1 MLGGLAFLAA
11 LLWVLAI
18 VGATGLTRSRISR
31 AAVAHGL
38 RTMPLPPEAA
48 RPALV
53 NLAVNRCHPGTAA
66 YPATILDLTARGY
79 LTAREPRPG
88 DLVLDLPAAPRPQT
102 DTPPSDRPVPTGPS
116 QDDPAG
122 TVIHSGRG
130 ADLAAYDLRLL
141 DSAGGR
147 IRSACG
153 ADLAAYE
160 LRLLDSVRGRI
171 QAGGAA
177 PFAALAAACT
187 ADVRGSWQP
196 FEADLRAAARQLG
209 LTRPRFPA
217 AVRRLLQLG
226 GLVVAALAYAALRGP
241 AHANVIG
248 AAVVALLTLSVTCAW
263 AAATARQDR
272 LTRKGSALAAASLAD
287 RPLLAAEC
295 DGAAVAVAAA
305 MPAAAV
311 PDGPNAATAGYA
323 VTGGLGIPGPGSGG
337 ATGRIGWRAR
347 QVPAATPGA
356 AGPGVTGPAGRI
368 GWRVGEAHA
377 ATPGAAGLEVTGP
390 VVPIGPPAT
399 FSSAT
404 SAIPVPDITGATVTT
419 STAGLLP
426 RATGLPLATS
436 GDGVGLGGAG
446 FGMPLN
452 RRARAVAVGL
462 QLPGGDPAASNA
474 RHGRPAGDRRP
485 DEAWSSASGSWRLVS
500 VPPRRTPN
508 RGGAALAGAGVF
520 GLWACAAVIL
530 PGLDGV
536 IVPLALGAV
545 AAGVGLVGVRALRR
559 WYATPEVLEFDAQVI
574 ATWAESRDSETSS
587 ADVPCLCVDDGE
599 LAWTFEA
606 AGPVAQVAVG
616 DTVHLVASPRSLK
629 LLDGRV
635 VTQVAERRPEPGQQV
650 PPAVELLTAADV
662 AGLVGAVPRVTP
674 VPVPSG
680 TGVIYKG
687 EGSTLSLTVTSGRT
701 GRLGR
706 RLARQAG
713 DPVPGLGDQ
722 AWIMSSGRTLLTQA
736 GPVTVKLTL
745 QGGRRPDVLIELAGM
760 ITGRLAAA
768 TVAGAARR

>member
-11 LLWVLAI
+11 LLWLLAI
-18 VGATGLTRSRISR
+18 VGATGLTRSRTSR
-31 AAVAHGL
+31 AAVARGL

-88 DLVLDLPAAPRPQT
+88 DLILELPAAPPLAHHPQA
-102 DTPPSDRPVPTGPS
+102 DPPPDDWTSPTAGPTQDHPPGPAVRS
-116 QDDPAG
+116 ARDADLTGYDWTSPAAGPTQDDPPGPA
-122 TVIHSGRG
+122 VRSARD
-130 ADLAAYDLRLL
+130 ADLAP
-141 DSAGGR
+141 
-147 IRSACG
+147 
-153 ADLAAYE
+153 YE

-171 QAGGAA
+171 QACGAA

-241 AHANVIG
+241 AHADMAG
-248 AAVVALLTLSVTCAW
+248 AGIVALLTLSVTCAW

-287 RPLLAAEC
+287 RALLAADC
-295 DGAAVAVAAA
+295 DGAAVAVAAMPGPA

-311 PDGPNAATAGYA
+311 PNGPSTSAA
-323 VTGGLGIPGPGSGG
+323 
-337 ATGRIGWRAR
+337 GR
-347 QVPAATPGA
+347 PAA
-356 AGPGVTGPAGRI
+356 
-368 GWRVGEAHA
+368 
-377 ATPGAAGLEVTGP
+377 
-390 VVPIGPPAT
+390 PIGLPAA

-404 SAIPVPDITGATVTT
+404 SAPRFPDITGATVTT

-426 RATGLPLATS
+426 RAVGLPP
-436 GDGVGLGGAG
+436 DGVGLGGAG
-446 FGMPLN
+446 FGMPLD
-452 RRARAVAVGL
+452 RRALAVAVGL
-462 QLPGGDPAASNA
+462 QLPGGDPAVSSP
-474 RHGRPAGDRRP
+474 RHSRPAGNRRP

-500 VPPRRTPN
+500 VPPRRTPK
-508 RGGAALAGAGVF
+508 RGAAALAGAGAF

-536 IVPLALGAV
+536 IVPLLLGAIAV
-545 AAGVGLVGVRALRR
+545 GVGQVGVRALRR
-559 WYATPEVLEFDAQVI
+559 WYATPEVLEVDAQVI
-574 ATWAESRDSETSS
+574 ATWAESRESETHS

-599 LAWTFEA
+599 LTWTFEA

-616 DTVHLVASPRSLK
+616 DTVHLVASPRSMK

-635 VTQVAERRPEPGQQV
+635 VTQVAERRPEPGPQV
-650 PPAVELLTAADV
+650 PPAAELLTAADV
-662 AGLVGAVPRVTP
+662 AGLVGAAPRVTP

-713 DPVPGLGDQ
+713 EPVPGLGDQ

-745 QGGRRPDVLIELAGM
+745 QGRRRPAVLIELAGLVM
-760 ITGRLAAA
+760 GRMAAA
-768 TVAGAARR
+768 TAAGAAWR